1 MFCPV
6 CGSEVNDG
14 AQFCGACGS
23 PINQHEDARAKA
35 REEDAH
41 AVAAAIGRQF
51 DLRDEKKN
59 LSALKS
65 EFRALRFGIIA
76 CAVLG
81 FIAANILS
89 AFITGSTS
97 NPESAAGAA
106 SFMSFFGFCWPFGTY
121 WLVTK
126 VTGRYSF
133 SLSVA
138 LVYLFF
144 GGVLFAVSMVIGPLA
159 AILLVL
165 KFVKYRKT
173 IRDKR
178 SYVNSLAEQ
187 A

>member
-1 MFCPV
+1 
-6 CGSEVNDG
+6 
-14 AQFCGACGS
+14 
-23 PINQHEDARAKA
+23 
-35 REEDAH
+35 
-41 AVAAAIGRQF
+41 
-51 DLRDEKKN
+51 
-59 LSALKS
+59 
-65 EFRALRFGIIA
+65 
-76 CAVLG
+76 
-81 FIAANILS
+81 
-89 AFITGSTS
+89 
-97 NPESAAGAA
+97 
-106 SFMSFFGFCWPFGTY
+106 MSFFGFCWPFGTY